1 MSDNTADSIQ
11 PLADEIMA
19 LCKTPAYD
27 DMGWAEIDRALTLAS
42 HQVKIQ
48 FMLHGT
54 LDPSPGDN
62 QPPPEED
69 AVRSAPEAPHL
80 KKRKSRWI

>member
-11 PLADEIMA
+11 PLADEIVA
-19 LCKTPAYD
+19 LLKTPAYD

-42 HQVKIQ
+42 HQVKVQ

-62 QPPPEED
+62 LPEAD
-69 AVRSAPEAPHL
+69 AVRSAPEAPHH
-80 KKRKSRWI
+80 KKRKSRWS